1 MEGWYGTGEMME
13 KLKWE
18 ERAEVSSSPVAAGSL
33 VFGVL
38 TLLLAVKLS
47 GNVSYHILF

>member
-1 MEGWYGTGEMME
+1 MEVVGWLE

-18 ERAEVSSSPVAAGSL
+18 ERAEASSSPVAALSS
-33 VFGVL
+33 VFRVS

-47 GNVSYHILF
+47 GNVSYHTLF